1 MPTTETIAVPE
12 ITCGHCKTA
21 IEGALDPLTGVERAA
36 VDVDAKQVTVTYD
49 DAVTDRAS
57 LLEAI
62 AEQGYEVPA

>member
-1 MPTTETIAVPE
+1 MATTETITVPE

-49 DAVTDRAS
+49 DTLTDRNS